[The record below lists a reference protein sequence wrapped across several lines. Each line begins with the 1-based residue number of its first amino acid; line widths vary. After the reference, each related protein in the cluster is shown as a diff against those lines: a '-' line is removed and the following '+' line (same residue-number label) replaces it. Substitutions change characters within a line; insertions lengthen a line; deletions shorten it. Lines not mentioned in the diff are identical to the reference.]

1 MSACGVRGRGLSV
14 RCFFS
19 LALKFQSTITRGIF
33 LSHPDVDTLDHDDP
47 HLDGDEEVRGDESAR
62 SKAKVE
68 KHDGPHHSQRKT
80 WGGAV
85 KDAER

>member
-1 MSACGVRGRGLSV
+1 MLLFAGFEVSIHDYEGYLSE
-14 RCFFS
+14 S
-19 LALKFQSTITRGIF
+19 PG
-33 LSHPDVDTLDHDDP
+33 LDHDDP

-62 SKAKVE
+62 PQGRRPRSKSTTDLTTRLV
-68 KHDGPHHSQRKT
+68 QRKT